1 MRLSWVM
8 RGEEQGENGQ
18 TWDHKQQEQVIAMD
32 EGFSSDSHHAHAHP
46 NPQEYGEDA
55 DSHLREVG

>member
-1 MRLSWVM
+1 M
-8 RGEEQGENGQ
+8 RGEEQGEKGQ